1 MVEELEAGPS
11 ANTSGHSEQASMEK
25 VGKCPLLIKIGER
38 FYCKVYGALDSEE
51 AQLCMEGAKCPL
63 RPLYS
68 KLISS

>member
-1 MVEELEAGPS
+1 
-11 ANTSGHSEQASMEK
+11 MEK